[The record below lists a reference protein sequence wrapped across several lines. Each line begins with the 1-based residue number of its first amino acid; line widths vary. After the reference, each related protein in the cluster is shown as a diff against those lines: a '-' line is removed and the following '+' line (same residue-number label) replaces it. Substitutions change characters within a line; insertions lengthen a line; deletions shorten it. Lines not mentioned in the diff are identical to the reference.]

1 MKIYFLKKNLFK
13 NLKKEIYN
21 FYLFLLHLL
30 ILLCC
35 TLNLSKFCA
44 ILIKV
49 SLFQPK
55 PFRKKNK
62 SKKIL
67 IVLDRVT
74 GGGRRDFEITNKSS
88 SLIPQIFFIRRT
100 IIKIIFYYF
109 VDKSKLFKNLKL
121 NYNELDNKPKYF
133 ELSEIIRNKLVLFW
147 TDVIKHLKKLYKD
160 NEEINFIALAYY
172 YNTEFALYIGCKNN
186 KVPVKLWNKE
196 CFMSDPHVRY
206 RIKSN
211 EYKKVFQYF
220 DQISVYNSFMKKM
233 LIKMDNLNKKK
244 ISVNGCPRINDFI
257 NKKKKIKKIKNLLF
271 LTFNSIT
278 GIPQT
283 KENRNLNWNLSHNKV
298 IKILNN
304 LSDRKDINVIIKRKN
319 HNSFKTPVNISK
331 NIKIFEGGS
340 AEKLINQADII
351 IGHNS
356 GSTIESMANGKYVM
370 VPFFEKKLLLKKYL
384 YRFNKNLIYLSE
396 QKMKKKI
403 IKLIGKKVV
412 FPIEN
417 KDNKKTVKYFL
428 GNSKFTLDKCANFL
442 NK

>member
-1 MKIYFLKKNLFK
+1 M
-13 NLKKEIYN
+13 
-21 FYLFLLHLL
+21 
-30 ILLCC
+30 
-35 TLNLSKFCA
+35 
-44 ILIKV
+44 
-49 SLFQPK
+49 
-55 PFRKKNK
+55 
-62 SKKIL
+62 
-67 IVLDRVT
+67 
-74 GGGRRDFEITNKSS
+74 
-88 SLIPQIFFIRRT
+88 
-100 IIKIIFYYF
+100 
-109 VDKSKLFKNLKL
+109 
-121 NYNELDNKPKYF
+121 
-133 ELSEIIRNKLVLFW
+133 
-147 TDVIKHLKKLYKD
+147 
-160 NEEINFIALAYY
+160 
-172 YNTEFALYIGCKNN
+172 
-186 KVPVKLWNKE
+186 
-196 CFMSDPHVRY
+196 
-206 RIKSN
+206 
-211 EYKKVFQYF
+211 
-220 DQISVYNSFMKKM
+220 
-233 LIKMDNLNKKK
+233 
-244 ISVNGCPRINDFI
+244 
-257 NKKKKIKKIKNLLF
+257 
-271 LTFNSIT
+271 TFNSIT

-396 QKMKKKI
+396 QKMKKNI